1 MRLDLEDV
9 DEILYSLLGSFTGC
23 HVEIP
28 NMQNKNGKP
37 FQPALNTAWC
47 KASIQ
52 YANSQQSCF
61 NGNGTETRDWGVI
74 WIQVFTPKGKGTLQM
89 SRLCKQLRDKL
100 NYSKDGLEIYLVH
113 APQETQDDDFYAK
126 VVRAEFRVN

>member
-1 MRLDLEDV
+1 MSLSLDEV
-9 DEILYSLLGSFTGC
+9 DEILYGLLGSFSEC

-28 NMQNKNGKP
+28 NMENKDGKP

-89 SRLCKQLRDKL
+89 SRICKQLRDKL
-100 NYSKDGLEIYLVH
+100 KYSKNGLEIYLVH